1 MKKTYIAPILMV
13 DEAEMIDGLL
23 TVTSIEVSDDSG
35 NEQYVREQTA
45 GDGNWT
51 IDW

>member
-1 MKKTYIAPILMV
+1 MV

-45 GDGNWT
+45 GDDNWT